1 MGALSSTTSSCMPA
15 NGERLSAVARQRR
28 LREARSAASTP
39 PAPSPTPVVRNV
51 LPDPASQPNLSD
63 EGSDKDGS
71 DQIATSNQFSTLVEA
86 SAVDF
91 SSSREVENV
100 DQTTIKV
107 RLSRGQKCVVLG
119 SCRLWV
125 KHGSISIYGAIIH
138 ASIATYRVYAP
149 ATDALPPIEALTS
162 KAEVQLESIEDGIRD
177 LPYIG
182 IRDQWE
188 PRGVVKSRLS
198 FHLLGVSF
206 EQDLKAPQRL
216 KELNLNG
223 WETVLS
229 HFASP
234 KAAKPSAPSC
244 PRILICG
251 RRSSGL
257 STFVRCLL
265 NRLLTAQG
273 TSKELILLD
282 FDTTMPQ
289 FAPPGTISLVKVVG
303 PGFGPSFTQVMLAQS
318 TAGRILKTHFLGD
331 FDGTELSDWHIE
343 RVSDLLAFEQNNRV
357 EEKNVP
363 VVMLAP
369 KWLNDIE
376 QHIAVS
382 LWKKM
387 LPTDIICMDTR
398 PSSPHLQAWK
408 PSAEAVECRIH
419 QIPAQAFD
427 KMSPAREHDLQMQS
441 YFHMSECLSGS
452 PYWTDTPILARN
464 PVILSYGG
472 NNPDICGVVL
482 LGGNVALED
491 TYDALEGSIVA
502 MLLVQEQQHEHLTP
516 IDQEGEV
523 MDVDGLQRCRK
534 DKWHATRTNE
544 RIPRL
549 LQGSSPHAFPYSAEG
564 SHCIGFGMVAGVDVV
579 ERQLSLVTPVNS
591 QKLHVR
597 HDGCRIA
604 LIIHKATPDGK
615 FKTDWA
621 RKEVRSSGSDRQDPK
636 MLV

>member
-1 MGALSSTTSSCMPA
+1 MPA

-39 PAPSPTPVVRNV
+39 PVPSPTPTPVVQNV
-51 LPDPASQPNLSD
+51 LPEPASQPDAD
-63 EGSDKDGS
+63 EDNDKDDS
-71 DQIATSNQFSTLVEA
+71 DPIATSNQFSTLVEA
-86 SAVDF
+86 SAVNF

-100 DQTTIKV
+100 DDTTIKV

-119 SCRLWV
+119 TYRLWV

-149 ATDALPPIEALTS
+149 ATYALPPIEALTS
-162 KAEVQLESIEDGIRD
+162 KAEVQFESLEDGIRE
-177 LPYIG
+177 LPYVG
-182 IRDQWE
+182 VRDQWE

-216 KELNLNG
+216 KELNING

-229 HFASP
+229 QFAGP
-234 KAAKPSAPSC
+234 KGAKPSAPSS
-244 PRILICG
+244 PRILVCG

-265 NRLLTAQG
+265 NRLLTTQG
-273 TSKELILLD
+273 PDKGVTLLD

-289 FAPPGTISLVKVVG
+289 FAPPGTISLVHVVG
-303 PGFGPSFTQVMLAQS
+303 PVFGPSFTNVTLSQS
-318 TAGRILKTHFLGD
+318 TARRIMKTHFLGD
-331 FDGTELSDWHIE
+331 FDGTELSDWHID
-343 RVSDLLAFEQNNRV
+343 RVNGLLALEQNHRV
-357 EEKNVP
+357 EKKNVP
-363 VVMLAP
+363 VILLAP
-369 KWLNDIE
+369 KWLNDVD
-376 QHIAVS
+376 QHIAMG
-382 LWKKM
+382 LWKRM

-419 QIPAQAFD
+419 QIPAQVFD

-452 PYWTDTPILARN
+452 PYWTHTPILTRS
-464 PVILSYGG
+464 PVILSYAE
-472 NNPDICGVVL
+472 NRPDICGVVL

-491 TYDALEGSIVA
+491 TFDALEGSTVA
-502 MLLVQEQQHEHLTP
+502 ITLVQEQQHEQLNP
-516 IDQEGEV
+516 IDPEAEV
-523 MDVDGLQRCRK
+523 MDVDDFQRYGK
-534 DKWHATRTNE
+534 DKWHVARTE
-544 RIPRL
+544 ELIPRML
-549 LQGSSPHAFPYSAEG
+549 PGSSPDAFPYSADG
-564 SHCIGFGMVAGVDVV
+564 SHCIGFGMVAGVGVV
-579 ERQLSLVTPVNS
+579 ERQLSLITPVEP
-591 QKLHVR
+591 QKLR
-597 HDGCRIA
+597 ARRDGCRIA
-604 LIIHKATPDGK
+604 LVIHKATPDGR

-621 RKEVRSSGSDRQDPK
+621 RKEVRSSGSG
-636 MLV
+636 